1 MPAFDQRL
9 NFLIGKLDQKF
20 LGIDKQFV
28 DQMIEKSK
36 EMNYQQRV
44 VVNEDDDDEVDEG
57 NEDDEEDN

>member
-1 MPAFDQRL
+1 M
-9 NFLIGKLDQKF
+9 IGKLDQKF